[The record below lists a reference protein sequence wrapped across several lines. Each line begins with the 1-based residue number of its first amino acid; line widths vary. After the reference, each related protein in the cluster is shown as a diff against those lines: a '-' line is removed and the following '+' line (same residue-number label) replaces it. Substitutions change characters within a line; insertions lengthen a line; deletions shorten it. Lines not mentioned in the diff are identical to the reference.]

1 MNVREQIE
9 TLKELQRIE
18 TESVGIQA
26 VLDGI
31 SNRMADLN
39 SRIADFETRIQNQS
53 TDLEAMRK
61 EYRGMEMEAKDLQSR
76 MKKAKGRLNTVKT
89 NREYQAL
96 QKAIDEMKRENG
108 QMEDTM
114 LARLDAMETAENEL
128 AQLKE
133 EYDAFQQQMSAEKT
147 TVEKEATE
155 GEQKLTE
162 LDAMRSRVSEN
173 ADPRLIDRFMRV
185 RQRIS
190 SLAVAPVTRSVCQ
203 GCNMNI
209 PPQMFNELQRL
220 DSLRN
225 CPHCQRIIYWEQ
237 PAEPIDIEG

>member
-1 MNVREQIE
+1 MNVKEQIE

-18 TESVGIQA
+18 TESVGIQT
-26 VLDGI
+26 VLEGI
-31 SNRMADLN
+31 SDRMTALN
-39 SRIADFETRIQNQS
+39 GRIADFETRLQDQGAQL
-53 TDLEAMRK
+53 DAMKK
-61 EYRGMEMEAKDLQSR
+61 EYRAMEMDAKDLQSR

-108 QMEDTM
+108 HLEDTM
-114 LARLDAMETAENEL
+114 LSRLDAIETAEKEL
-128 AQLKE
+128 ARLKE
-133 EYDAFQQQMSAEKT
+133 EYDAFREQMSEEKAA
-147 TVEKEATE
+147 VEVEASQ
-155 GEQKLTE
+155 GEQKLNE
-162 LDAMRSRVSEN
+162 LDAIRNRVSEK

-190 SLAVAPVTRSVCQ
+190 SLAVAPVTHSVCK

-225 CPHCQRIIYWEQ
+225 CPHCQRIIYWES
-237 PAEPIDIEG
+237 PPETSD